1 MTEQETGKLLQELLQ
16 KQNNGGLRPKE
27 RLAIPPQEMPQQDG
41 MVRRRNV
48 NEVALGYTE
57 EQARLE
63 ALRCLQCRN
72 APCVEGCPVR
82 IRIREFVGAVA
93 VGDYGQALAIIKENS
108 LLPAVCGRVC
118 PQEVQ
123 CQEKCTVGLSLKDVS
138 KAVSIG
144 RLERFVADWGGNGDP
159 RGEGVPPSHPE
170 AIPDMQRR
178 CGPASPHQ
186 PAPRAAG
193 EERGQ
198 DALATEEQ
206 GQDALATKEQGRD
219 ALATVPA
226 VGPATGMKVAIIGSG
241 PGGIVAAADTRRAGH
256 EVIVFEAFH
265 KPGGVMVY
273 GIPEFR
279 LPKAI
284 VEREID
290 TLRQMG
296 VKIVTNFIVGR
307 TRTIAQLMQED
318 GFDAVYVGVG
328 AGLPSFMGIEGE
340 SLIGVYSANEY
351 LTRANLMK
359 AYEFGR
365 GADTPIARSRKVAVV
380 GGGNVAMDAARTAVR
395 LGAEKVYLIY
405 RRTEKEMP
413 ARVEEVHHAKEEGVE
428 FHLLQ
433 SPKRILGDAGS
444 NVTAVE
450 CLRYELGEPDASG
463 RRRPIA
469 IPGSEFQIEVDT
481 AIIAIGNLA
490 NPLIRQT
497 TPGLEFNKWGNLVVD
512 ENCRTSMEGI
522 YAGGDIVLGAATVI
536 LAMGQG
542 RTAAA
547 AMNEYLAQKREGK
560 DN

>member
-1 MTEQETGKLLQELLQ
+1 VTSEEKKELLQ
-16 KQNNGGLRPKE
+16 DLLAKKDSGGLKTKD
-27 RLAIPPQEMPQQDG
+27 RLAIPAQEIPEQDATA
-41 MVRRRNV
+41 RRRNV
-48 NEVALGYTE
+48 SEVALGYTE

-63 ALRCLQCRN
+63 AMRCLQCRN

-82 IRIREFVGAVA
+82 IRIRDFVGAIA
-93 VGDYGQALAIIKENS
+93 EGDDGRALAIIKENS

-144 RLERFVADWGGNGDP
+144 RLERFVADRGG
-159 RGEGVPPSHPE
+159 E
-170 AIPDMQRR
+170 AILALRGGGAPPTHSRMGDIPPI
-178 CGPASPHQ
+178 GPR
-186 PAPRAAG
+186 PAQG
-193 EERGQ
+193 S
-198 DALATEEQ
+198 Q
-206 GQDALATKEQGRD
+206 GQD

-226 VGPATGMKVAIIGSG
+226 VAPPTGMKVAVIGSG

-256 EVIVFEAFH
+256 EVTVFEAFH

-284 VEREID
+284 VQQEID
-290 TLRQMG
+290 TLRKMG

-307 TRTIAQLMQED
+307 TRTIEQLMKED
-318 GFDAVYVGVG
+318 GFDAVYIGVG
-328 AGLPSFMGIEGE
+328 AGLPSFMNIEGE
-340 SLIGVYSANEY
+340 SLVGVYSANEY

-359 AYEFGR
+359 AYQFGS
-365 GADTPIARSRKVAVV
+365 GADTPIARSKRVAVV
-380 GGGNVAMDAARTAVR
+380 GGGNVAMDSARTAVR

-413 ARVEEVHHAKEEGVE
+413 ARVEEVHHAKQEGVD

-433 SPKRILGDAGS
+433 NPKRILGDANGS
-444 NVTAVE
+444 VVAIE

-463 RRRPIA
+463 RRRPVA
-469 IPGSEFQIEVDT
+469 IPGSEFQIDVDT
-481 AIIAIGNLA
+481 VIIAIGNLA

-497 TPGLEFNKWGNLVVD
+497 TPGLEFNKWGNIIVD
-512 ENCRTSMEGI
+512 ESCKTSMEGV

-542 RTAAA
+542 RIAAA
-547 AMNEYLAQKREGK
+547 AMNEYLAKKK
-560 DN
+560 DSSKS

>member
-1 MTEQETGKLLQELLQ
+1 MEVRKKLMEELLA
-16 KQNNGGLRPKE
+16 KKNSGSLKTKD
-27 RLAIPPQEMPQQDG
+27 RLAIPPQEIPEQDATA
-41 MVRRRNV
+41 RRRNV
-48 NEVALGYTE
+48 SEVALGYTE

-72 APCVEGCPVR
+72 APCMEGCPVR
-82 IRIREFVGAVA
+82 IRIRDFVGTIAE
-93 VGDYGQALAIIKENS
+93 GNYDQALAIIKENS

-144 RLERFVADWGGNGDP
+144 RLERFVADLGRQ
-159 RGEGVPPSHPE
+159 RGEAVPALRDAGVPP
-170 AIPDMQRR
+170 AI
-178 CGPASPHQ
+178 
-186 PAPRAAG
+186 
-193 EERGQ
+193 RGQ
-198 DALATEEQ
+198 DALDTKEQ
-206 GQDALATKEQGRD
+206 GQDALAT
-219 ALATVPA
+219 TPA
-226 VGPATGMKVAIIGSG
+226 VAAPTGRKVAIIGSG

-256 EVIVFEAFH
+256 EVTVFEAFH

-284 VEREID
+284 VQQEIE
-290 TLRQMG
+290 TLRKMG

-307 TRTIAQLMQED
+307 TRTIEQLMKED
-318 GFDAVYVGVG
+318 GFDAVYIGVG
-328 AGLPSFMGIEGE
+328 AGLPSFMNIEGE
-340 SLIGVYSANEY
+340 SLVGVYSANEY

-359 AYEFGR
+359 AYQFGS
-365 GADTPIARSRKVAVV
+365 GADTPIARSKRVAVV
-380 GGGNVAMDAARTAVR
+380 GGGNVAMDSARTAIR

-413 ARVEEVHHAKEEGVE
+413 ARVEEVHHAKQEGVD

-433 SPKRILGDAGS
+433 NPKRILGDAGG
-444 NVTAVE
+444 NVVALE
-450 CLRYELGEPDASG
+450 CLRYELGDPDASG
-463 RRRPIA
+463 RRRPVA
-469 IPGSEFQIEVDT
+469 IPNSEFQLDVDT
-481 AIIAIGNLA
+481 VIIAIGNLA

-497 TPGLEFNKWGNLVVD
+497 TPGLEFNKRGNLIVD
-512 ENCRTSMEGI
+512 KSCRTSMAGV

-542 RTAAA
+542 RIAAA
-547 AMNEYLAQKREGK
+547 AMNEYLARK
-560 DN
+560 

>member
-1 MTEQETGKLLQELLQ
+1 MTQEERTQLLHQLVQ
-16 KQNNGGLRPKE
+16 KQNNGGFKVKD
-27 RLAIPPQEMPQQDG
+27 RLAIPAQEMPQQDPA
-41 MVRRRNV
+41 VRRRNV
-48 NEVALGYTE
+48 SEVAQGYTQ
-57 EQARLE
+57 EQARIE
-63 ALRCLQCRN
+63 AMRCLQCRN

-82 IRIREFVGAVA
+82 INIRDFVGAIA
-93 VGDYGQALAIIKENS
+93 KGEYGQALSIIKESS

-144 RLERFVADWGGNGDP
+144 RLERFVADWADTDTQSDKGT
-159 RGEGVPPSHPE
+159 
-170 AIPDMQRR
+170 
-178 CGPASPHQ
+178 
-186 PAPRAAG
+186 PRAASVPPTV
-193 EERGQ
+193 RGQ
-198 DALATEEQ
+198 DALDTE
-206 GQDALATKEQGRD
+206 EQGRD

-226 VGPATGMKVAIIGSG
+226 VAPATGRKVAIIGSG

-256 EVIVFEAFH
+256 DVTVFEAFH
-265 KPGGVMVY
+265 KPGGVMLY

-284 VEREID
+284 VQSEIE
-290 TLRQMG
+290 TLRKMG
-296 VKIVTNFIVGR
+296 VKIVTNFVVGR
-307 TRTIAQLMQED
+307 TRTVEQLMKED
-318 GFDAVYVGVG
+318 GFDAVYIGVG
-328 AGLPSFMGIEGE
+328 AGLPSFMNIEGE

-359 AYEFGR
+359 AYDFGK
-365 GADTPIARSRKVAVV
+365 GADTPIAVSKRVAVV
-380 GGGNVAMDAARTAVR
+380 GGGNVAMDSARTAVR

-405 RRTEKEMP
+405 RRTEAEMP

-428 FHLLQ
+428 FRLLQ
-433 SPKRILGDAGS
+433 NPKRILGDAAG
-444 NVTAVE
+444 NVTAIE

-463 RRRPIA
+463 RRRPVA
-469 IPGSEFQIEVDT
+469 IPNSEFQIEVDT
-481 AIIAIGNLA
+481 VIIAIGNLA

-512 ENCRTSMEGI
+512 EQCRTTMPGVF
-522 YAGGDIVLGAATVI
+522 AGGDIVLGAATVI

-547 AMNEYLAQKREGK
+547 AMNEYLAGRSAPGGRPYQT
-560 DN
+560 